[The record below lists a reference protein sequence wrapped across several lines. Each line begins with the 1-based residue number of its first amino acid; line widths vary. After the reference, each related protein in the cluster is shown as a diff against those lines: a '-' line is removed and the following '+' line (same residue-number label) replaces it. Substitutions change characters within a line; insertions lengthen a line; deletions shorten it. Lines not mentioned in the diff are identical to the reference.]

1 MFSSKDCSLCM
12 GQAAILPD
20 EFACTLVHIYDY
32 LVHDELIYEAD
43 HPRRVI
49 NEANGVSSQ

>member
-49 NEANGVSSQ
+49 NEANDVSSQ